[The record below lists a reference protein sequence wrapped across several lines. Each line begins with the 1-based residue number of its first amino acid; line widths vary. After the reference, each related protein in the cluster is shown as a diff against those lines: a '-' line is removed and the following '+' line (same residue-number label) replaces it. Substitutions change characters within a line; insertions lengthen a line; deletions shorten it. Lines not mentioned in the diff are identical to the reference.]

1 MTNTTYKIAIA
12 LKNREADY
20 NSGRLE
26 PEFSWDEFST
36 AEEAKQSLIEWLRD
50 IDHGTEI
57 DGEYIG
63 NVIPEDGGSVCEVSE
78 SEALEGTG
86 MHLYAAIESGLG
98 LAVAVARAIDEA
110 EAAEQLAR
118 RFNKNDETCTYEVD
132 EDDNV
137 VQYHDGAWMGMYFM
151 EEI

>member
-1 MTNTTYKIAIA
+1 MTNATYKIAIG
-12 LKNREADY
+12 LKGREADY
-20 NSGRLE
+20 NSGKLE

-36 AEEAKQSLIEWLRD
+36 VEEAKQSLIEWLRD

-63 NVIPEDGGSVCEVSE
+63 HVIPEDGEAVYEVSE

-86 MHLYAAIESGLG
+86 IHLYAAIESRFG
-98 LAVAVARAIDEA
+98 LAVAVAKARDEA

-118 RFNKNDETCTYEVD
+118 RFNRNDETCTYEVD

-137 VQYHDGAWMGMYFM
+137 VQYHDGAWMGMFFM